1 MPECPGFKGGTLHH
15 SEEHRMSKKEIKTG
29 IEAWE
34 DKTLKRVLDRNPERA
49 EAFNTESGIP
59 VKRLYTPLDL
69 AASDYNR
76 DLGFPGEY
84 PYTRGVY
91 PTMYRGRLWTMRNY
105 AGFGTAE
112 DTNKRFRYL
121 LEHGMPGLSVAFD
134 LPTQVGYDSD
144 HPMSEGAV
152 GRVGVAV
159 DTLADMETIF
169 QDIPLDQVSTSMTI
183 NAPATVLLAMYIV
196 VGEKQGVS
204 QDKLMGT
211 TQNDILKEFI
221 ARGTYIFPPEP
232 SLKLTMDIIAYC
244 YKHVPRWNTLSI
256 TGYHFREA
264 GADAIQELAFTLSDA
279 ILYIERASERGLDV
293 DDFAPRLSY
302 SLGCHRDLFEEVAK
316 YRAARRLFAKIM
328 KERFHA
334 KDPRSYL
341 FRTYSGSCGSTLIPQ
356 QPLNNTVRITMH
368 ALMGILGG
376 HQAIHTACWDEGYAI
391 PTEDSARL
399 ALRTQQILGHESG
412 LCNTIDPLAGSYYV
426 EALTDEIEKRT
437 QEYMKKIDD
446 MGGMLKAIETGFV
459 FREIQ
464 ESSMRFQRQVDSGE
478 KIIVGLNKFTM
489 PEEEDFEEQDIFES
503 DPKVEKVQREKLAQV
518 KGKRDKKEVLRALG
532 ELGEAIE
539 KDENLMPFIIE
550 AVRCYASL
558 GEICGIMREK
568 WGEFQPPTYI

>member
-1 MPECPGFKGGTLHH
+1 MYWTKAAE
-15 SEEHRMSKKEIKTG
+15 R
-29 IEAWE
+29 EAVF
-34 DKTLKRVLDRNPERA
+34 T
-49 EAFNTESGIP
+49 TESGIP

-69 AASDYNR
+69 PDADYNG
-76 DLGFPGEY
+76 DLGYPGEY

-121 LEHGMPGLSVAFD
+121 LEQGMPGLSVAFD

-159 DTLADMETIF
+159 DTLADMEIIF
-169 QDIPLDQVSTSMTI
+169 NDIPLDRVSTSMTI
-183 NAPATVLLAMYIV
+183 NSPATVLLAMYIA
-196 VGEKQGVS
+196 VGEKQGVPKE
-204 QDKLMGT
+204 KLMGT

-232 SLKLTMDIIAYC
+232 SLKLTMDVIEYC
-244 YKHVPRWNTLSI
+244 YKHVPKWNTLSI

-264 GADAIQELAFTLSDA
+264 GANAIQELAFTLADA
-279 ILYIERASERGLDV
+279 ILYIENALERGLDV

-302 SLGCHRDLFEEVAK
+302 SLSCHRDLFEEVAK
-316 YRAARRLFAKIM
+316 YRAARRMFAKIV
-328 KERFHA
+328 KERFNA
-334 KDPRSYL
+334 QNPKSCL
-341 FRTYSGSCGSTLIPQ
+341 FRTYSGSCGSTLTPQ
-356 QPLNNTVRITMH
+356 QPQNNIVRIAMH
-368 ALMGILGG
+368 ALMGVLGG

-399 ALRTQQILGHESG
+399 ALRTQQILAHESG

-437 QEYMKKIDD
+437 SEYLNKIDE
-446 MGGMLKAIETGFV
+446 MGGMLKAIENGFV

-464 ESSMRFQRQVDSGE
+464 ESSVEFQRKVDSGE
-478 KIIVGLNKFTM
+478 KVIVGLNKFVM
-489 PEEEDFEEQDIFES
+489 PEEEDVEQQDIFEY
-503 DPKVEKVQREKLAQV
+503 DQRIEKIQQEKLAQV
-518 KGKRDKKEVLRALG
+518 KAKRDAKQVTAGFAEVRSRHRSKRKSDAVYRRCCPVLRQSWRNMRRHAAEMGGVQPAHLSITH
-532 ELGEAIE
+532 L
-539 KDENLMPFIIE
+539 KTQSEN
-550 AVRCYASL
+550 
-558 GEICGIMREK
+558 RE
-568 WGEFQPPTYI
+568 TYHAKT

>member
-1 MPECPGFKGGTLHH
+1 MVVNGIREGMEKWEKNAVRRAMEA
-15 SEEHRMSKKEIKTG
+15 SSEIKEEFT
-29 IEAWE
+29 
-34 DKTLKRVLDRNPERA
+34 
-49 EAFNTESGIP
+49 TESGIP

-69 AASDYNR
+69 EGSDYIR
-76 DLGFPGEY
+76 DLAFPGEY

-121 LEHGMPGLSVAFD
+121 LEQGMPGLSVAFD
-134 LPTQVGYDSD
+134 LPTQIGYDSD
-144 HPMSEGAV
+144 HPMAEGAV

-169 QDIPLDQVSTSMTI
+169 EGIPLDEVSTSMTI
-183 NAPATVLLAMYIV
+183 NAPATVLLAMYIA
-196 VGEKQGVS
+196 VGEKQDIS
-204 QDKLMGT
+204 QEKLMGT

-232 SLKLTMDIIAYC
+232 SIKLVIDIMEYC
-244 YKHVPRWNTLSI
+244 YKNVPKWNTLSI

-264 GADAIQELAFTLSDA
+264 GANAIQELAFTLADA
-279 ILYIERASERGLDV
+279 ALYIEKARERGLDV

-316 YRAARRLFAKIM
+316 YRAARRLFAKIV

-334 KDPRSYL
+334 KKAASYL

-356 QPLNNTVRITMH
+356 QPLNNIVRVTMH

-391 PTEDSARL
+391 PTEASARL
-399 ALRTQQILGHESG
+399 ALRTQQILAHESG

-426 EALTDEIEKRT
+426 EYLTDEIEKRT
-437 QEYMKKIDD
+437 SEYLRKIDE
-446 MGGMLKAIETGFV
+446 MGGILGAIENGFV
-459 FREIQ
+459 YKEIQ
-464 ESSMRFQRQVDSGE
+464 ESSVKLQREIDTGE
-478 KIIVGLNKFTM
+478 KIIVGLNKFKM
-489 PEEEDFEEQDIFES
+489 DEEEGFEERDIFES
-503 DPKVEKVQREKLAQV
+503 DPRVETIQKGKLAAV
-518 KGKRDKKEVLRALG
+518 KAKRSGHDVKRALKN
-532 ELGEAIE
+532 LAEAIDRE
-539 KDENLMPFIIE
+539 ENLMPPIIK
-550 AVRCYASL
+550 AVKCYATL
-558 GEICGIMREK
+558 GEICGVMREK
-568 WGEFQPPTYI
+568 WGEFKSPRYI